1 MTRGVIRL
9 HIITSDRYK
18 LAAMWTSL
26 LLAVSICGTDP
37 EIVFGIDHAPPV
49 RTITSVTDRQ
59 PPVSAAQ
66 TASTAENRIFAEP
79 FVARAQ
85 TVSSDLSDQISDS
98 QLGTIWQDPAF
109 NRLIDEINPFAPLDF
124 PLLEG
129 YFDPYGWQMLTGSNG
144 PQGYRLG
151 WSTFNEFTLLPAA
164 PVFGTTGNMKIVEW
178 NSNAKYSGLIRPG
191 VLFDGTFWFSARWWD
206 GPGGIALPGQ
216 VDLFSADLLLGL
228 FNEGPWS
235 AQIAFH
241 PQIVETYEARLD
253 RNAFNFDGR
262 VVVTYTA
269 SPQWKFVG
277 GVAIWDRVDTLIIPT
292 GGAIWTPNNRWEI
305 RALFP
310 KSRISYFMGNWKNAD
325 FWLYGQYEYTAEAWQ
340 TVISDPK
347 YSDRMQIVDQRLTA
361 GIRWDSGRYSFFT
374 EAGYVFDR
382 QAKFAGATPNFNIG
396 DTAIMTFGVRY

>member
-1 MTRGVIRL
+1 ML
-9 HIITSDRYK
+9 S
-18 LAAMWTSL
+18 SL
-26 LLAVSICGTDP
+26 LLAVSIWGTDP
-37 EIVFGIDHAPPV
+37 EVVFGPDRVLTAQ
-49 RTITSVTDRQ
+49 TSQFADRALTSDNGSR
-59 PPVSAAQ
+59 PVS
-66 TASTAENRIFAEP
+66 SPSDRVFAEP
-79 FVARAQ
+79 FVARGQ
-85 TVSSDLSDQISDS
+85 TVSDDIQDQFSDS
-98 QLGTIWQDPAF
+98 HLGTIWEHPAIKH
-109 NRLIDEINPFAPLDF
+109 LIDEINPFCPLDV
-124 PLLEG
+124 PVLNG

-178 NSNAKYSGLIRPG
+178 NSNAKYSHVIRPG
-191 VLFDGTFWFSARWWD
+191 VLFDSTFWFSARWWD

-228 FNEGPWS
+228 YNEGPWT

-262 VVVTYTA
+262 AILTYTA

-277 GVAIWDRVDTLIIPT
+277 GVAIWDRVDTLIVPHV
-292 GGAIWTPNNRWEI
+292 GAIWTPNNRWEI

-310 KSRISYFMGNWKNAD
+310 KSRISYFMGNWRNAD
-325 FWLYGQYEYTAEAWQ
+325 FWVYGQYEYTAEAWQ

-347 YSDRMQIVDQRLTA
+347 YSDRMQIVDQRVSM
-361 GIRWDSGRYSFFT
+361 GVRWDSGRYSFYT
-374 EAGYVFDR
+374 EGGYVFDR
-382 QAKFAGATPNFNIG
+382 QAKFAGATPNFNVG
-396 DTAIMTFGVRY
+396 DTAMLTFGVRY